1 MIFSRLPTASSSLF
15 LLLLGHF
22 VAETGA
28 NDPFL
33 KEILMGRCYDQNPNG
48 MQSSCDEIVGSFMNV
63 LESHTQSDPMLTEA
77 LFHKAYVAKT
87 DFAPPKDRAM
97 VWMKMSVGG
106 GDNDSLPTTIP
117 AFRDG
122 GKYWTTPETTP
133 GGRLVEDLDFC
144 AKTVWDNG
152 NNCSRESSNA
162 YWKFWGAAY
171 AGFAGSVQGRLEIV
185 LEDPHVDGGFLH
197 KNLVSHLD
205 ATKVTSVRIWGVDC
219 ASPIAKTTISALK
232 DEQEIRNVVCKGPDL
247 VELILCSDGEDNEV
261 GDACGTYERGK
272 DQSGGDADGHV
283 AARATINNSVTDAPV
298 ADVPTTDTAAAT
310 KADTTTAATTPVAD
324 VPTTDTAAATKADTT
339 TAATTTSSTPPVAD
353 TDKIHKDGKKKH
365 GHFFVWLF
373 LGILCYLFY
382 KKHYYGTIMNTSDCS
397 SYDKYDCIKGDLLLP
412 GRSIGS
418 SSNGS
423 NSSNYEYNSNNGN
436 GNNYHDSF
444 VYSGES
450 GASGSTTTG
459 SGINSNKSSKFSSF
473 LNGGS
478 VNSGPP
484 TSQ

>member
-310 KADTTTAATTPVAD
+310 KADTTTAATT
-324 VPTTDTAAATKADTT
+324 
-339 TAATTTSSTPPVAD
+339 TSSTPPVAD